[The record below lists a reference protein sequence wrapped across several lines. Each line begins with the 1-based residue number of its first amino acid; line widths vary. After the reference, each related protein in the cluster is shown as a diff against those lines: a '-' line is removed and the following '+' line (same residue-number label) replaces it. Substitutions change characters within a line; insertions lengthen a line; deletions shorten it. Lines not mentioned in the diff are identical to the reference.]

1 MILLNEG
8 QIFQFK
14 IYLYCKE
21 IRNMWLVDSK
31 VKVENLYR
39 SIKPSRENIRLFEKL
54 EDVTLDKV
62 ESYRNLSSLIKADYA
77 VPSYKEIFEELG
89 WEVYI
94 KKPIHSFDPG
104 NKDIDIYVTFKKT
117 GKNCY
122 EKVSDNV
129 NDEMISPSIPF
140 ILASEITDNG
150 IKFEGYYWIKDRWM
164 KKDEAVSYLKNLFN
178 LNDFSR
184 NAMSFAWYFWMTRE
198 KEYLECL
205 KKSVF
210 NKNRTLLKIIN
221 GKLLFDFG
229 DGDTVEIERCN
240 NGNLIS
246 ILF

>member
-1 MILLNEG
+1 
-8 QIFQFK
+8 
-14 IYLYCKE
+14 
-21 IRNMWLVDSK
+21 MWLVDSN
-31 VKVENLYR
+31 VKKLYR
-39 SIKPSRENIRLFEKL
+39 NVKLSKENIRLYERL

-62 ESYRNLSSLIKADYA
+62 GSYRDLGSLIRADYA
-77 VPSYKEIFEELG
+77 VPSYKETFEGLG
-89 WEVYI
+89 WEVDI

-104 NKDIDIYVTFKKT
+104 NKDIYVTFKKT

-150 IKFEGYYWIKDRWM
+150 IKFEGYYWIKDRWI
-164 KKDEAVSYLKNLFN
+164 KKNEAVSYLKNLFN
-178 LNDFSR
+178 LNDLSS
-184 NAMSFAWYFWMTRE
+184 NAISFAWYLWMTRE

-210 NKNRTLLKIIN
+210 NKNRTLLKIKN
-221 GKLLFDFG
+221 NKLIFDFG
-229 DGDTVEIERCN
+229 DNDVVKVERCS